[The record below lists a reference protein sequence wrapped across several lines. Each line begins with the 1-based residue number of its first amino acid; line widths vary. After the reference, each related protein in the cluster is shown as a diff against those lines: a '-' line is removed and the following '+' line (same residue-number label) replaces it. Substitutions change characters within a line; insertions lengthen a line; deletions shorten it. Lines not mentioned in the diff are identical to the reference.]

1 MLLRVSVIGFP
12 PRERTVDIQLY
23 NCDYDKNNNNIT
35 STLVDVSIGQE
46 NKVKRRLVLLYCY
59 YYIMHVRPYYYIIIV
74 IISKNTRDIILL
86 DFETFDD
93 VLYNIL

>member
-12 PRERTVDIQLY
+12 PRERTVDVLLQH
-23 NCDYDKNNNNIT
+23 NCDNDTNNNNIT
-35 STLVDVSIGQE
+35 STLVDVEIGQG
-46 NKVKRRLVLLYCY
+46 NKVKRRLLLLLCAF
-59 YYIMHVRPYYYIIIV
+59 VRIIIIIV

-93 VLYNIL
+93 VL